1 MSESGTRQN
10 TFTYST
16 KYNLLSSATMMAIGC
31 DPRCARFSGMKK
43 PLRCDAVTESALHLK
58 WLCVCVCVCIATN
71 KFRSHKHKN
80 TLVTRT
86 RTHAHITVRVR
97 LHNGPVLHGAFGGL
111 SLRAALS
118 VCVCVM
124 PEREAA
130 TRAPCY
136 WCFFQRNSQHK
147 KQVCCACAHANGLV
161 RSQSVRML
169 NTCTFIG

>member
-1 MSESGTRQN
+1 MGNNKQTHINNALSLYREYVCGLIKVSESGTRSCTRQN

-16 KYNLLSSATMMAIGC
+16 KCNLLPSATMMAIGC

-58 WLCVCVCVCIATN
+58 WLCVCIATN

-86 RTHAHITVRVR
+86 RTYAHITMRVR

-118 VCVCVM
+118 VCVCDAR
-124 PEREAA
+124 ERGSDSSTLLLVFFSTKFA
-130 TRAPCY
+130 T
-136 WCFFQRNSQHK
+136 
-147 KQVCCACAHANGLV
+147 
-161 RSQSVRML
+161 
-169 NTCTFIG
+169 